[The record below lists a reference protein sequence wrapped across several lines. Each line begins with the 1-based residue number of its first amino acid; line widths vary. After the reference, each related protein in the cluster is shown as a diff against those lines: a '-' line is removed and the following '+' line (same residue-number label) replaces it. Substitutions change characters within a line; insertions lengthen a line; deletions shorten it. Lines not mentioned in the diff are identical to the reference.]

1 MEWWD
6 PLVIAVVVSAI
17 VSGAFSAFNLMLA
30 RKHYKKLA
38 DIESANLI
46 MKLREPWSK
55 DWVKEFLKDAGKN
68 DALRGREVEI
78 DSFLNRMETIAM
90 FMEQKTLK
98 EVHVKE
104 LFAEHFKLIRN
115 NRAIGEYY
123 DNARKK
129 NEKYTFTNIAKVLE
143 KMGEWKV

>member
-6 PLVIAVVVSAI
+6 PLVIAVVVSTI
-17 VSGAFSAFNLMLA
+17 VSGGFSAFNLMLA

-38 DIESANLI
+38 DVESANLI
-46 MKLREPWSK
+46 MTLRKPWSK
-55 DWVKEFLKDAGKN
+55 GRFKEFLRDACKGGALQGKE
-68 DALRGREVEI
+68 GEI

-90 FMEQKTLK
+90 FMEQKTLS

-104 LFAEHFKLIRN
+104 LFAEHFKMIKSNHAIR
-115 NRAIGEYY
+115 EYY
-123 DNARKK
+123 NNARKN

-143 KMGEWKV
+143 KMGAWGV